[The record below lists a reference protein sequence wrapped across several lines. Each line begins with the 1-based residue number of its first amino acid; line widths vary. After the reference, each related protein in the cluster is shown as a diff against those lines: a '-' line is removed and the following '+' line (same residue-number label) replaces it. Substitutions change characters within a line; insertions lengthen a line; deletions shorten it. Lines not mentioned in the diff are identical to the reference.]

1 MIEFL
6 PRNVALTGPRR
17 RIDKREQTL
26 VVARRIVIVA
36 ILRADI
42 DRRRGRQ
49 ATAREDVVE
58 FRAIIAR
65 EKHIMPNE
73 RKALRP
79 SVYCKRHG
87 RKRWRRA
94 TRFADDRARFG
105 PEEAGAQRRHIAIH
119 DHCVGPDDFAIVE
132 RDPGRPTG
140 FDVEARDI
148 ASLHEYGAPRPRQIR
163 QRAGEP
169 MHAVG
174 DAPYAVHFH
183 MGDQHQRRRRGKGR
197 RSAVGRVAPEKLSQS
212 LIAEIFAKLVP
223 HCCEG
228 RDAQKIGQAAKPRVA
243 HKMRGAWT
251 LRENEGI
258 TQGFVNALG
267 ARAEATK
274 VLSFRMTRESGD
286 CIDAA
291 FGIREQVEAFA
302 VAPCMT
308 CEDLR
313 ALKAHAIV
321 QTRARLIED
330 FVENPAHGENGRTG
344 VELSP
349 ARLNLAELASGR
361 GGALDHGHVVA
372 ARGKQDGGDEP
383 ADSSPDD
390 NHALRSHG
398 FAFRLA
404 PARRG

>member
-1 MIEFL
+1 MTR
-6 PRNVALTGPRR
+6 PCR

-42 DRRRGRQ
+42 DRRRSRQ
-49 ATAREDVVE
+49 AAAREYVVE
-58 FRAIIAR
+58 FGAIIAR

-73 RKALRP
+73 RKAPRP
-79 SVYCKRHG
+79 SAYCKRHG
-87 RKRWRRA
+87 RERWRRA
-94 TRFADDRARFG
+94 TRFADDRARLG
-105 PEEAGAQRRHIAIH
+105 PEETGAQRRHIAIH

-132 RDPGRPTG
+132 RNPGRTAG
-140 FDVEARDI
+140 FDVEARDV
-148 ASLHEYGAPRPRQIR
+148 APMHEDGAPRPRQIG
-163 QRAGEP
+163 QRAGES
-169 MHAVG
+169 MHAVS

-197 RSAVGRVAPEKLSQS
+197 RSAVGGVAPEKLSQS
-212 LIAEIFAKLVP
+212 RIAEVFAKLVP

-228 RDAQKIGQAAKPRVA
+228 RDTQKIGQPAKSCVA
-243 HKMRGAWT
+243 HEMRGARP

-258 TQGFVNALG
+258 AQGFVDASG
-267 ARAEATK
+267 PRTETTK
-274 VLSFRMTRESGD
+274 VLRFRMTRESGD

-291 FGIREQVEAFA
+291 FGVREQVEAFA
-302 VAPCMT
+302 VAPCMA
-308 CEDLR
+308 CENLR

-321 QTRARLIED
+321 ETRARLIED

-349 ARLNLAELASGR
+349 ARLNLPELAAGR